1 MTVVTTSQ
9 ASELNGLSTS
19 RLREWTSRRALIPA
33 DVPPRSQGSPAKYT
47 WQTILLLRVAV
58 ILRDRFHIELHAH
71 RHIFASLRQALQETS
86 FITLWGTSLAILDTR
101 RWRLVAPIES
111 PAPKGDALLINL
123 DPHLQALSN
132 SFALPSA
139 FIASGQLNLFSAIA
153 VGGKDAVGPD
163 AGHAVAGAIHATA
176 QQRRS
181 A

>member
-9 ASELNGLSTS
+9 ASELTGLSTS